1 MHLQGEKG
9 KREGRE
15 EGGEKGGGKEGGK
28 EGRKEKGKEGGDAF
42 DCNFFTEGG
51 KIMGDCCATSLVL
64 ASVLLSKSS
73 IQLLGYLKPSGSGRC

>member
-15 EGGEKGGGKEGGK
+15 EGGEKGGGKEG
-28 EGRKEKGKEGGDAF
+28 RKEKGKEGGDAF
-42 DCNFFTEGG
+42 DCIFFTEGG

-64 ASVLLSKSS
+64 ASVLLGKSS
-73 IQLLGYLKPSGSGRC
+73 IRLLSYLKPSGSGRC